1 MRQLNEFIAELKQN
15 FGERLLSVVV
25 FGSNA
30 NREKI
35 MVKSNVDLMLI
46 FDKFSGE
53 DLLKISPFA
62 KKWIKA
68 KNPYPIMMSVEEFYS
83 SKDVYALE
91 YSDIKWNYE
100 IVYGQDYIANLPIM
114 ANDLRFQSEREVKA
128 LLMKLR
134 GFYLQYGNNSKSLR
148 EALVRTI
155 KSVLVVFRAILR
167 LRGVQPSVYKKDLI
181 YQVAEVFNIDV
192 DIYQILLAEKE
203 KRTKIKSSDLKKIYL
218 ATVNKLSSL
227 LLLIDKM

>member
-1 MRQLNEFIAELKQN
+1 MRELDEFIAELKQS

-30 NREKI
+30 NREKDL
-35 MVKSNVDLMLI
+35 VKSNVDLMLI

-53 DLLKISPFA
+53 DLQRISPLA

-68 KNPYPIMMSVEEFYS
+68 KNPYPIMMGLEEFYS

-100 IVYGQDYIANLPIM
+100 IIYGQDYITNLPIM
-114 ANDLRFQSEREVKA
+114 AGDLRFQAEREVKA

-148 EALVRTI
+148 EALLRTI

-181 YQVAEVFNIDV
+181 YQISEVFNIDV

-203 KRTKIKSSDLKKIYL
+203 KRTHIKSCDLRKIYL
-218 ATVNKLSSL
+218 KTVNHLASL
-227 LLLIDKM
+227 LLVIDKM

>member
-1 MRQLNEFIAELKQN
+1 MRQLDEFISELKKC
-15 FGERLLSVVV
+15 FGERLLSVTV

-30 NREKI
+30 NREKCMI
-35 MVKSNVDLMLI
+35 KSNVDLMLI

-53 DLLKISPFA
+53 DLQKITPFI

-68 KNPYPIMMSVEEFYS
+68 KNPYPIMMGVEEFFS

-100 IVYGQDYIANLPIM
+100 VVYGQDLVANIPVM
-114 ANDLRFQSEREVKA
+114 ASDLRFQAEREVKA

-134 GFYLQYGNNSKSLR
+134 GFYVQYGNSSKSMR

-155 KSVLVVFRAILR
+155 KSTLVVFRAVLR
-167 LRGVQPSVYKKDLI
+167 LKGVQPSVYKKDLI
-181 YQVAEVFNIDV
+181 YQVCEVINIDV
-192 DIYQILLAEKE
+192 DLYQTLLAEKE
-203 KRTKIKSSDLKKIYL
+203 KRSRIKGTDLNNVYI
-218 ATVNKLSSL
+218 ATVNQLSSL
-227 LLLIDKM
+227 LMQIDKI